1 MASRNGPSDQG
12 LNGKASKKVDAVS
25 DIGAIVRESGPASTN
40 ESLEPAFSAE
50 MLERLE
56 KSLSSLPSVHSIRVA
71 EVKATIA
78 KGEYKTDPDAVAE
91 AMIRFER
98 SLGK

>member
-1 MASRNGPSDQG
+1 MASRNGPLDQG
-12 LNGKASKKVDAVS
+12 LNGKASNRFDAVS

-40 ESLEPAFSAE
+40 ENPEPVFSAE

-56 KSLSSLPSVHSIRVA
+56 KSLSSLPSVDSIRVA
-71 EVKATIA
+71 EVKAAIEN
-78 KGEYKTDPDAVAE
+78 GDYESDADAIAE

-98 SLGK
+98 SLRE

>member
-1 MASRNGPSDQG
+1 MASRNGPSNQG
-12 LNGKASKKVDAVS
+12 LNGKASKEVDAAS

-50 MLERLE
+50 LLERLE
-56 KSLSSLPSVHSIRVA
+56 KSLASLPSVDSVRVA
-71 EVKATIA
+71 EVRAAIEN
-78 KGEYKTDPDAVAE
+78 GEYEADPDAIAE

-98 SLGK
+98 SLGE